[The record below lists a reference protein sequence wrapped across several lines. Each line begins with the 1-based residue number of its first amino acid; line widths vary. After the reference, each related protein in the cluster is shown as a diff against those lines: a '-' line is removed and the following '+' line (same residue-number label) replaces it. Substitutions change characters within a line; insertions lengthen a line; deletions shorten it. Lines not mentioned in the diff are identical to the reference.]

1 MTFHSLWGS
10 SLTYRIQAF
19 NVISFGAEVVQC
31 GPNDSGCCCGW
42 FVQGAGEAT
51 DHGLLAKKGCSLNRG
66 EWVNEMDKQRS
77 WETHNLNKYV
87 CIYYIHLPLSLSLY
101 IYMHTYIHVV
111 YVYLYTYQIVEALK
125 AWFLKGHERR
135 GADHGYTV
143 KVRGCDVWVRWVRWW
158 VRWMRWL
165 VQWWV
170 RWVRCVGTM
179 GAVVGALVSAMG
191 GLVDIYI
198 YNDIYIYI

>member
-19 NVISFGAEVVQC
+19 NVISFGAEVAQC

-87 CIYYIHLPLSLSLY
+87 CICYRLGNHTWVFAGSEWVGWGGTRSSPAFGVGWGGAITLNLMLRCKIFFILLSCVS
-101 IYMHTYIHVV
+101 MSNRR
-111 YVYLYTYQIVEALK
+111 
-125 AWFLKGHERR
+125 WFLKKSDCFFLFLWNNEKSLKLYILQKHDLE
-135 GADHGYTV
+135 HG
-143 KVRGCDVWVRWVRWW
+143 C
-158 VRWMRWL
+158 
-165 VQWWV
+165 
-170 RWVRCVGTM
+170 
-179 GAVVGALVSAMG
+179 S
-191 GLVDIYI
+191 
-198 YNDIYIYI
+198 

>member
-1 MTFHSLWGS
+1 MVSFNSYVKLPEGKTFFWVSVFHMTFHSLWGS

-77 WETHNLNKYV
+77 
-87 CIYYIHLPLSLSLY
+87 
-101 IYMHTYIHVV
+101 
-111 YVYLYTYQIVEALK
+111 
-125 AWFLKGHERR
+125 
-135 GADHGYTV
+135 
-143 KVRGCDVWVRWVRWW
+143 
-158 VRWMRWL
+158 
-165 VQWWV
+165 
-170 RWVRCVGTM
+170 
-179 GAVVGALVSAMG
+179 
-191 GLVDIYI
+191 
-198 YNDIYIYI
+198 